1 MTSETDTGSELL
13 AAEKVT
19 KRFGDFTANDHVDFT
34 IRSGEIHALLGENG
48 AGKSTFVKMIYGLM
62 QPDEGQI
69 MWRGKPVTIAG
80 PQHAR
85 DMGIGMVFQHFSLF
99 EALTVV
105 ENIQLAL
112 PAGEQTDDLANRV
125 RQISHEYGISVD
137 PYARIHNL
145 SVGEQQRV
153 EIMRCLLQDPS
164 LLIMDEPTSVLT
176 PQETEQLFTVLR
188 RFRDNGMA
196 VLFISHK
203 LDEIRALTSRA
214 TVLRRG
220 QNVGSVDTKSKSSR
234 QLAEMMVGT
243 KVQNVTRQKASTKG
257 KVIFTVDG
265 LNRPKHSQFATAL
278 RDISIAAKSGEIL
291 GIAGIAGNGQDELM
305 ASLMGEWCPR
315 ERNIIKIDGKDVSQL
330 NPAQRRLAGLG
341 FVPEE
346 RNGHAAVTSMTL
358 SENAL
363 LTAHSLEG
371 AINSNMIDFSFLQRR
386 AAQIIGSFDVRTPE
400 DDPMASSL
408 SGGNLQKFVVGREII
423 KAPQVLIV
431 SQPTWGVDVGAAV
444 FIRKAMLDLAAAG
457 SAVIMLSQDLEEIFA
472 ISHKIS
478 VLHQGRLSEATDTG
492 DMTAE
497 GVGLLMGGL
506 QQDSDAA
513 SPKSKSAAKK
523 VAPKK
528 SARRSA
534 S

>member
-1 MTSETDTGSELL
+1 MLL
-13 AAEKVT
+13 EAEKVT
-19 KRFGDFTANDHVDFT
+19 KTFGDFIANDKVDFT
-34 IRSGEIHALLGENG
+34 IRAGEIHALLGENG

-62 QPDEGQI
+62 QPDSGRI
-69 MWRGKPVTIAG
+69 IWRGQPVTIDG

-112 PAGEQTDDLANRV
+112 PAGEDTDELANRV
-125 RQISHEYGISVD
+125 RQISREYGIGVD

-176 PQETEQLFTVLR
+176 PQETDQLFTVLR

-203 LDEIRALTSRA
+203 LDEIKALTSRA

-220 QNVGSVDTKSKSSR
+220 LNVGSVDTKSKSSR
-234 QLAEMMVGT
+234 QLAEMMVGA
-243 KVQNVTRQKASTKG
+243 KVQNVSRQKANAKG
-257 KVIFTVDG
+257 QVIFTVDG
-265 LNRPKHSQFATAL
+265 LNRPKHSQFATTL
-278 RDISIAAKSGEIL
+278 RDITIAARGGEIL

-305 ASLMGEWCPR
+305 ASLMGEWCPQ
-315 ERNIIKIDGKDVSQL
+315 ESNIISIEGKDVTQL
-330 NPAQRRLAGLG
+330 GPAQRRLAGLG

-346 RNGHAAVTSMTL
+346 RNGHAAIPSMSL
-358 SENAL
+358 SENTL
-363 LTAHSLEG
+363 LTAHSLDG
-371 AINSNMIDFSFLQRR
+371 AITRNMIDFSFLQRR
-386 AAQIIGSFDVRTPE
+386 ATQIIESFDVRTPE

-423 KAPQVLIV
+423 KAPKVLIV

-472 ISHKIS
+472 VSHKIS
-478 VLHQGRLSEATDTG
+478 VLHEGMLSAATDTG
-492 DMTAE
+492 KMTAE
-497 GVGLLMGGL
+497 SVGLLMGGM
-506 QQDSDAA
+506 QGVAISA
-513 SPKSKSAAKK
+513 PKSKKATKA
-523 VAPKK
+523 VATRK
-528 SARRSA
+528 SQKRNA

>member
-1 MTSETDTGSELL
+1 MTTETDTDSVLL
-13 AAEKVT
+13 EAEEVT
-19 KRFGDFTANDHVDFT
+19 KTFGDFTANDNVDFI
-34 IRSGEIHALLGENG
+34 IRAGEIHALLGENG

-62 QPDEGQI
+62 QPDTGRI
-69 MWRGKPVTIAG
+69 MWRGKPVTING

-112 PAGEQTDDLANRV
+112 PAGEHTDDLANRV
-125 RQISHEYGISVD
+125 RQISKEYGISVD

-176 PQETEQLFTVLR
+176 PQETDQLFTVLR

-203 LDEIRALTSRA
+203 LDEIKAPTTRA

-234 QLAEMMVGT
+234 QLAEMMVGA
-243 KVQNVTRQKASTKG
+243 KVQNVTRQKTTAEG
-257 KVIFTVDG
+257 QIIFNVDG
-265 LNRPKHSQFATAL
+265 LNRPKHSQFATTL
-278 RDISIAAKSGEIL
+278 RDITIAARSGEIL

-305 ASLMGEWCPR
+305 ATLMGEWRPQDT
-315 ERNIIKIDGKDVSQL
+315 NIIKIEGTDITQL
-330 NPAQRRLAGLG
+330 GPAQRRLAGLG

-346 RNGHAAVTSMTL
+346 RNGHAAITGMTL
-358 SENAL
+358 SENTL
-363 LTAHSLEG
+363 LTAHSLDG
-371 AINSNMIDFSFLQRR
+371 AINRNMIDFSFLQRR
-386 AAQIIGSFDVRTPE
+386 AAQIIASFDVRTPE
-400 DDPMASSL
+400 DDPAASSL

-423 KAPQVLIV
+423 KAPKVLIV

-444 FIRKAMLDLAAAG
+444 FIRKAMLELAAAG

-472 ISHKIS
+472 VSHKIS
-478 VLHQGRLSEATDTG
+478 VLHEGMLSAATKTG

-506 QQDSDAA
+506 QDGTGTQSKPKPKPK
-513 SPKSKSAAKK
+513 PKSAT
-523 VAPKK
+523 KK
-528 SARRSA
+528 SVKRSA